1 MFLNVTMP
9 ASAYQRFTD
18 DDDDAKGSPKNISS
32 PSTVAKPHQPSP
44 NASPTESASDPPKE
58 KAGVKILM
66 SYEKVEVGELEE
78 SSNNNVIELPQDS
91 LDEFSR

>member
-1 MFLNVTMP
+1 MP
-9 ASAYQRFTD
+9 ASAYQRFN
-18 DDDDAKGSPKNISS
+18 DDDDAEGSPKNTSS
-32 PSTVAKPHQPSP
+32 SIAKPHQPSP
-44 NASPTESASDPPKE
+44 NASPTESASDLPKE